1 LYLGKGQLVSI
12 TGRIQ
17 TRQWEDDE
25 KKRRWKT
32 AIAGL
37 RPACRSSN

>member
-25 KKRRWKT
+25 KKR
-32 AIAGL
+32 
-37 RPACRSSN
+37 P